1 MWWVSVK
8 TQSSDHSGYHFLSLS
23 LHTLPKVKVLASST
37 LGNHGMALFVCICWR
52 VLEGCVLSV
61 FPDLIVESLWWCVS
75 MIPLQNRVKMNTLAV
90 GTVRGLLNMIS
101 FVLPV
106 LTFTKEEV
114 VPASQMFSFE
124 RMQHLGWKLSRNG
137 VWTFPLLMFTC
148 KILRTCLSVT

>member
-1 MWWVSVK
+1 
-8 TQSSDHSGYHFLSLS
+8 
-23 LHTLPKVKVLASST
+23 
-37 LGNHGMALFVCICWR
+37 
-52 VLEGCVLSV
+52 
-61 FPDLIVESLWWCVS
+61 
-75 MIPLQNRVKMNTLAV
+75 MNTLAV

-137 VWTFPLLMFTC
+137 V
-148 KILRTCLSVT
+148 